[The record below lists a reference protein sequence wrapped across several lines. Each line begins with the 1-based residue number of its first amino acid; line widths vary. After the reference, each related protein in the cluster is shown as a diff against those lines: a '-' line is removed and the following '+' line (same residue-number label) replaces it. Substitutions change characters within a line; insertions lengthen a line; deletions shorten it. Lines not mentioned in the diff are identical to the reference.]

1 MDGDEEDEE
10 DNEMNDY
17 CNQLFEQDSI
27 NFNACAADD
36 DYEEQQDEGDDAYNW
51 YNYDLEDADELD
63 QVCAKIVSFGGKYN
77 NYYDS
82 ASTGSVHTRNRKG
95 NLVYGQSTSLL
106 SVGAIVAIVL
116 ACIFVV
122 GVAAHLLK
130 PKRRVRNPDLHQ
142 PVYRKKGLSRLLSP
156 RKAPAHHAP
165 VYPGHLD

>member
-1 MDGDEEDEE
+1 MDGDEKDEE

-36 DYEEQQDEGDDAYNW
+36 DEEQQAEEDDAYNW

-63 QVCAKIVSFGGKYN
+63 QVCAKIVSFGGEYN

-95 NLVYGQSTSLL
+95 NLVYGQSTSL

-122 GVAAHLLK
+122 GVAACLLK
-130 PKRRVRNPDLHQ
+130 PKRRKVRNPDLHQ
-142 PVYRKKGLSRLLSP
+142 PMRQKKGLSRLLSP
-156 RKAPAHHAP
+156 RKAPAHHEP
-165 VYPGHLD
+165 IYRGHLD